1 MVQEIRW
8 PDWPPGKGTELA
20 PGVRLGRV
28 GEKLLLEVTN
38 PDLIVSMGTVLS
50 WGHDLDDNRGDVSMR
65 TVYSIDLKVDIPS
78 EDKESAAAIEH
89 LFREA
94 GETIHAQLTILNSK
108 GRAPE
113 TIVRVADS
121 QRGEV
126 EVLKLPKK

>member
-8 PDWPPGKGTELA
+8 PDWPPSKGEQLT
-20 PGVRLGRV
+20 PGARPGRLD
-28 GEKLLLEVTN
+28 EKLLVRVTSSVA
-38 PDLIVSMGTVLS
+38 DLIVSTGYMLHFGTEKIGEYYL
-50 WGHDLDDNRGDVSMR
+50 R

-78 EDKESAAAIEH
+78 GDNESAAAIEH
-89 LFREA
+89 LFKEA

-108 GRAPE
+108 GKAPE